1 MKTGDSFLL
10 LIKNNGIYD
19 YMIQY
24 ILYTICSTYY
34 CTFICMFTYD
44 LCREYYEERV
54 QRMNEYR
61 ELQRR
66 DPSIQLDMINE
77 SDYATQR
84 NTRLETIFE
93 EGGRFDV

>member
-1 MKTGDSFLL
+1 ML
-10 LIKNNGIYD
+10 
-19 YMIQY
+19 QY
-24 ILYTICSTYY
+24 ILYTLCGTYY

>member
-1 MKTGDSFLL
+1 
-10 LIKNNGIYD
+10 
-19 YMIQY
+19 
-24 ILYTICSTYY
+24 
-34 CTFICMFTYD
+34 MFTYD

-66 DPSIQLDMINE
+66 GPSIQLDMINE

-84 NTRLETIFE
+84 SARLETIFE
-93 EGGRFDV
+93 EGWRFDV

>member
-1 MKTGDSFLL
+1 
-10 LIKNNGIYD
+10 
-19 YMIQY
+19 MIQY
-24 ILYTICSTYY
+24 IFYAFCSTYC

-66 DPSIQLDMINE
+66 EPSIPLNMINE
-77 SDYATQR
+77 SEYAIQR

-93 EGGRFDV
+93 EV

>member
-1 MKTGDSFLL
+1 ML
-10 LIKNNGIYD
+10 
-19 YMIQY
+19 QY
-24 ILYTICSTYY
+24 IFYTFCGIYY

-44 LCREYYEERV
+44 LCREYYEERT
-54 QRMNEYR
+54 RIMNEYR

-66 DPSIQLDMINE
+66 EPSIQLDMINE

>member
-1 MKTGDSFLL
+1 
-10 LIKNNGIYD
+10 
-19 YMIQY
+19 
-24 ILYTICSTYY
+24 
-34 CTFICMFTYD
+34 MFTYD
-44 LCREYYEERV
+44 LCRGYYEERV

-66 DPSIQLDMINE
+66 EPSIQLDMINE

>member
-1 MKTGDSFLL
+1 ML
-10 LIKNNGIYD
+10 
-19 YMIQY
+19 QY
-24 ILYTICSTYY
+24 IFYTFCGIYY

-44 LCREYYEERV
+44 LCREYYEERT
-54 QRMNEYR
+54 RIMNEYR

-66 DPSIQLDMINE
+66 EPSIQLDMINE

-93 EGGRFDV
+93 EGGRFDA

>member
-1 MKTGDSFLL
+1 
-10 LIKNNGIYD
+10 
-19 YMIQY
+19 
-24 ILYTICSTYY
+24 
-34 CTFICMFTYD
+34 MFTYD

-84 NTRLETIFE
+84 NTRLGTIFE

>member
-1 MKTGDSFLL
+1 
-10 LIKNNGIYD
+10 
-19 YMIQY
+19 
-24 ILYTICSTYY
+24 
-34 CTFICMFTYD
+34 MFTYD

-66 DPSIQLDMINE
+66 EPSIQLNMINE
-77 SDYATQR
+77 SEYAIQR
-84 NTRLETIFE
+84 NGRLETIFE